1 MAEITP
7 TPRAGHWI
15 TVDGVTVSEA
25 APRAGHWITVDGVTV
40 SEAAP
45 RAGHWIRVD
54 SLPTFRRPTDGWS
67 VGFLKF

>member
-25 APRAGHWITVDGVTV
+25 APRAGTWLRIDASGPVG
-40 SEAAP
+40 
-45 RAGHWIRVD
+45 G
-54 SLPTFRRPTDGWS
+54 GWRI
-67 VGFLKF
+67 GKIGLG

>member
-45 RAGHWIRVD
+45 RAGTWLRIDASGPVGG
-54 SLPTFRRPTDGWS
+54 GWRI
-67 VGFLKF
+67 GKIGLG

>member
-7 TPRAGHWI
+7 T
-15 TVDGVTVSEA
+15 
-25 APRAGHWITVDGVTV
+25 PRAGHWITVDGVTV

-54 SLPTFRRPTDGWS
+54 SLPTFRRPRTS
-67 VGFLKF
+67 VGILVVGAGVSSS